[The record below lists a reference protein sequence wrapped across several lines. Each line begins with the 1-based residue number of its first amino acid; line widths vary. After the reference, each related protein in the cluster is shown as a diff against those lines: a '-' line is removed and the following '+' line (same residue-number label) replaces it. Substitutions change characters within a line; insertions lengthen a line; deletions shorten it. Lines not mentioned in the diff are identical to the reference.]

1 VCGDLLVGG
10 EVKDGEIQ
18 FGEVVNVIEVVVCKV
33 EHLEVLGLLEQLLDV
48 VGDDWYVQLLEV
60 ELYDFLERPLLLD
73 ALLDLLQQFATH
85 LIQNYI

>member
-1 VCGDLLVGG
+1 MCGDLLVGG